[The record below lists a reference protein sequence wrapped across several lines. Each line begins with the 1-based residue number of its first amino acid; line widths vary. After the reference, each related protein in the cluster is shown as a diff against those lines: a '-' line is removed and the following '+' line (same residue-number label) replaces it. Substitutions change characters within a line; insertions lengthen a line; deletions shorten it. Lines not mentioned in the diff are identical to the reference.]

1 MEQKKINQYVE
12 LLADN
17 IVLMRNY
24 AKFAGS
30 SKRILVVEGSTDEK
44 FVKKIINEDVWC
56 VTALDAFSNEDCM
69 MMSEEKLVKAN
80 KEVIINVVYGLSV
93 FPAVI
98 NTKGL
103 DDWSVYGMVDMDFD
117 SAETHTNTS
126 KLFITDTHDLETLLL
141 STDGD
146 LLGRLDKCTL
156 PEEDIKKAFFVAYQ
170 IGFARSI
177 IKPVCKNE
185 LDLKPISAGKED
197 IDYKQFI
204 KNDRLDIVA
213 LMKFV
218 NKGAMNGLSS
228 AKLNQF
234 IKKVLADKQVKKK
247 VDDSGVWKQCLED
260 FSNATVNDFW
270 NKMIGHDILALI
282 RFFNSDAKR
291 VYSNSRGRSLNREFE
306 FDLIDKYLYENIV
319 TTNIY
324 ANMKGEKVAKVVI

>member
-24 AKFAGS
+24 VKFAGS

-44 FVKKIINEDVWC
+44 FVKKIINDDVWC

-69 MMSEEKLVKAN
+69 MMSEEKLIKTN

-93 FPAVI
+93 FPTLI
-98 NTKGL
+98 NSKGL
-103 DDWSVYGMVDMDFD
+103 GDWNVYGMVDMDFD
-117 SAETHTNTS
+117 SSEAHTDSS

-141 STDGD
+141 STDGE

-156 PEEDIKKAFFVAYQ
+156 PEEDIRRAYFVAYQ
-170 IGFARSI
+170 IGFARSV
-177 IKPVCKNE
+177 IKPICKKE

-197 IDYKQFI
+197 IDYKLFV
-204 KNDRLDIVA
+204 KDDRLDIAA
-213 LMKFV
+213 LMKFI
-218 NKGAMNGLSS
+218 NKGKMNGLSS

-234 IKKVLADKQVKKK
+234 IKKVLADKQLKKK
-247 VDDSGVWKQCLED
+247 VDDSGVWKQSLEE
-260 FSNATVNDFW
+260 FCNASVNDFW

-282 RFFNSDAKR
+282 RYFNPDAKR
-291 VYSNSRGRSLNREFE
+291 VYSNSRGHSLNREFE
-306 FDLIDKYLYENIV
+306 FDLIDKYIYENILS
-319 TTNIY
+319 TNIY
-324 ANMKGEKVAKVVI
+324 ANMKCESVAKLKI